1 MVLVQLLFM
10 IKCNFSSSSL
20 KKFFSFWDVQSHLK
34 FSNIKHVKGV
44 VNSLNRIKKLDD
56 CEYCTAWPLS
66 KINSLSMLV
75 SNRFFQKVT
84 VFVDSTNLKVFTT
97 SEEAMI
103 WSKSLLLHS

>member
-20 KKFFSFWDVQSHLK
+20 KKFFFFWDVQSHLK
-34 FSNIKHVKGV
+34 FSNIKGV